1 MRATTTTMTTPAM
14 SSRRVARCSSVTSPA
29 SSSSATTIA
38 RAMKTPTTVEYQRTQ
53 AKAMVTY
60 FKERAYER
68 DVERAKVFGWT
79 PANEINNGRWTMFGL
94 LVGMMTE
101 LATGVD
107 FPDQI
112 KLMISVLGIADVYE

>member
-1 MRATTTTMTTPAM
+1 
-14 SSRRVARCSSVTSPA
+14 
-29 SSSSATTIA
+29 
-38 RAMKTPTTVEYQRTQ
+38 
-53 AKAMVTY
+53 MVTY

-68 DVERAKVFGWT
+68 DVENAQVFGWT
-79 PANEINNGRWTMFGL
+79 AKNEINNGRWTMFGL

-112 KLMISVLGIADVYE
+112 KLMISVLGIADVYD

>member
-1 MRATTTTMTTPAM
+1 M
-14 SSRRVARCSSVTSPA
+14 
-29 SSSSATTIA
+29 
-38 RAMKTPTTVEYQRTQ
+38 EYQRRQ

-68 DVERAKVFGWT
+68 DVENARVFGWT
-79 PANEINNGRWTMFGL
+79 AKNEINNGRWTMFGL

>member
-1 MRATTTTMTTPAM
+1 MRATTTTTTIAPAMTT
-14 SSRRVARCSSVTSPA
+14 SRRATTRSSAT
-29 SSSSATTIA
+29 SSSSIA
-38 RAMKTPTTVEYQRTQ
+38 RATKSPTTTVEYQRRQ

-68 DVERAKVFGWT
+68 DVENAQVFGWT
-79 PANEINNGRWTMFGL
+79 AKNEINNGRWTMFGL